1 MKVYLFGETFFIK
14 TVKIV
19 GSLENINYFLLFPRN
34 RLMEPH
40 KRIENDTNW
49 IIGNTGGFERYMSPS
64 MIHKLCITNI
74 IFEHFWP
81 EINII

>member
-19 GSLENINYFLLFPRN
+19 GSLENINYFLLFPRY

-49 IIGNTGGFERYMSPS
+49 ITGNTGGCER
-64 MIHKLCITNI
+64 
-74 IFEHFWP
+74 
-81 EINII
+81 

>member
-49 IIGNTGGFERYMSPS
+49 IIGNTGGCDVS
-64 MIHKLCITNI
+64 IHDPQALHDQHYFSTLLAGN
-74 IFEHFWP
+74 
-81 EINII
+81 